1 LARPSLFVGSSS
13 EGLRIARAVQAEL
26 DADCEVKLWTQG
38 TFGLGQGSLE
48 SLVLALPEY
57 DFALLVLTADDLTT
71 SRGTTTPS
79 ARDNVLFELGLFT
92 GALGRQRVFML
103 YDATAPPSLPSDLAG
118 IAAAT
123 YRPHE
128 DGNLT
133 AALGAPCTQIRN
145 LVERLGPRPERE
157 LRKLEAATATVEDVG
172 DRMQRVVDRLGE
184 SRTLEL
190 AIFTRYFRGALMK
203 EDAEALER
211 DLAELRK
218 VLGKEQAAGPGG
230 SSGPN

>member
-1 LARPSLFVGSSS
+1 MTRPSLFVGSSS
-13 EGLRIARAVQAEL
+13 EGLRIARAVQGEL
-26 DADCEVKLWTQG
+26 DKDSEVKLWTQG

-48 SLVLALPEY
+48 SLVLALPEF

-71 SRGTTTPS
+71 SRGTTSPS

-118 IAAAT
+118 VTAAT
-123 YRPHE
+123 YLPHE
-128 DGNLT
+128 DGNLG
-133 AALGAPCTQIRN
+133 AALGAPCSQIRD
-145 LVERLGPRPERE
+145 VMERLGRRPERE
-157 LRKLEAATATVEDVG
+157 LRKLEAATATVEGVG

-190 AIFTRYFRGALMK
+190 AIFTRYFRAALME

-218 VLGKEQAAGPGG
+218 VLGEE
-230 SSGPN
+230 